1 MNLLENLAI
10 NFFLN
15 VVCNK
20 SLYYLLYSCTCPI
33 FGIWLD
39 LVLDIWAKMLLANQI
54 ARFLDQL
61 YLKNKLMKKPYLIH
75 VDTDSWELKL
85 IQKYWGGFGYKWT
98 LKLALSQ
105 EAN

>member
-1 MNLLENLAI
+1 
-10 NFFLN
+10 
-15 VVCNK
+15 
-20 SLYYLLYSCTCPI
+20 
-33 FGIWLD
+33 
-39 LVLDIWAKMLLANQI
+39 MLLANQI

>member
-1 MNLLENLAI
+1 
-10 NFFLN
+10 
-15 VVCNK
+15 
-20 SLYYLLYSCTCPI
+20 
-33 FGIWLD
+33 
-39 LVLDIWAKMLLANQI
+39 
-54 ARFLDQL
+54 
-61 YLKNKLMKKPYLIH
+61 MKKPYLIH